1 MNKIIFILMMFILFL
16 LVFVLLA
23 KIIGIGFAGNLDAP
37 MYFFS
42 WKEIWDYKYVFCISS
57 AFCSLFISLLYF
69 DVKQKKEKDITAAR
83 RRIEEREKQK
93 RERSAANKSVD
104 VSGKDMTDKDK
115 NNRNE

>member
-1 MNKIIFILMMFILFL
+1 MFLLMSIYLIHQYQIQFLILLILLSLLFMNIQRIMNKIIFILMMFILFL

-69 DVKQKKEKDITAAR
+69 DVKQKKE
-83 RRIEEREKQK
+83 
-93 RERSAANKSVD
+93 
-104 VSGKDMTDKDK
+104 
-115 NNRNE
+115 